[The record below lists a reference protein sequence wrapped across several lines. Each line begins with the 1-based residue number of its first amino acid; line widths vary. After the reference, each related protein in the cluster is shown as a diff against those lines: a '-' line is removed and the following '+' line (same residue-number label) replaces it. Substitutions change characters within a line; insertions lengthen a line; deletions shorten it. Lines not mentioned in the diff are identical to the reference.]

1 MLNDSMAKRL
11 EIMEMAVQSLAGLPG
26 QVAALDTRVAS
37 LELQFLQFREET
49 RSEFSALRTEVREGD
64 QQTRTEMRVLH
75 EEVLERIAL
84 LGEGRASRSVGRV
97 GRQPPKRHTKKR

>member
-1 MLNDSMAKRL
+1 MLSDSMAKRL

-64 QQTRTEMRVLH
+64 EQTRAEMRVLH

-97 GRQPPKRHTKKR
+97 VRQPPKRHTKKR